1 MKTETVNVNSW
12 HYRLATTYG
21 PVSEYWLARGAGDF
35 CSYLRGVFLGMMLV
49 FLITILGSILTVALI
64 GMPLIWLVASV
75 LELGWHFPPA
85 EVGIFILFDICI
97 AIMAFFGWFHLSG
110 NYAKTVK
117 AVKIALGTNSEKTV
131 VKKEPGFIR
140 LAYSKFK
147 EKTCFR
153 LQSVE

>member
-21 PVSEYWLARGAGDF
+21 LVSTYWLARGEGDF
-35 CSYLRGVFLGMMLV
+35 CSYLRGVFLGMLFV
-49 FLITILGSILTVALI
+49 FLITVLGTILTAGLV
-64 GMPLIWLVASV
+64 GMPLIWLAASV

-85 EVGIFILFDICI
+85 EVGVFLLFDGVI

-117 AVKIALGTNSEKTV
+117 AVKIALGANSEKTV
-131 VKKEPGFIR
+131 VEKEPGFVS
-140 LAYSKFK
+140 LAYRKFK